1 MASRRQ
7 RPTQVSKVS
16 SKISSKISSKVS
28 STVSS
33 LLTHARDVNEQLR
46 SLLYAIYIY
55 YITYIYILC
64 MLYVYF
70 IIHIYYTYIIYI
82 VYILYILLSC
92 AYICLQPVILWASYT
107 TIYVSS
113 YRYMRPHRSILK
125 PLNPLCCARP
135 TPFTYADVC

>member
-1 MASRRQ
+1 MLGSLS
-7 RPTQVSKVS
+7 TQPGVC
-16 SKISSKISSKVS
+16 ISVCISVRCRHMCVC
-28 STVSS
+28 TCENIQQCQ
-33 LLTHARDVNEQLR
+33 HVNQHVVM
-46 SLLYAIYIY
+46 SVHIYIL

-64 MLYVYF
+64 MLYVFF

-92 AYICLQPVILWASYT
+92 AYICLQPVILWASHT